1 MGMACVVRGFSIQ
14 YCILTSITCLA
25 PARGRERSHAWR
37 RALARR
43 PKRHSSSEQSSA
55 HCAVTSRATLAA
67 GSRAARR
74 SSAPPTSAT
83 APSRRLC
90 DQSGCFLTGRRGARR
105 GVSVRNAELVAI
117 ASFANSDTYF
127 CRSQVRFYRPSSS
140 SLSFEQIVRGRVS
153 TQSRVRVAVRLAVP
167 NEWADRAWGRECGG
181 VHRSFWGVCTRIV
194 QLGRQHAA
202 TQQQLGCAPALHP
215 PTFDPWPHALREKR
229 AR

>member
-37 RALARR
+37 RALARP

-90 DQSGCFLTGRRGARR
+90 DQSGCFLTGRPPL
-105 GVSVRNAELVAI
+105 EE
-117 ASFANSDTYF
+117 
-127 CRSQVRFYRPSSS
+127 CRCGTLSS
-140 SLSFEQIVRGRVS
+140 SLSPRLQTAILTF
-153 TQSRVRVAVRLAVP
+153 VAVKSVFIALRHLRSASSRSSEVESALKAGSGSPFAWPYPMSGLIALGVGNAVAYTAP
-167 NEWADRAWGRECGG
+167 
-181 VHRSFWGVCTRIV
+181 SGVCAPGSYSSGV
-194 QLGRQHAA
+194 SM
-202 TQQQLGCAPALHP
+202 QQRSNSWG
-215 PTFDPWPHALREKR
+215 ALRHCIR
-229 AR
+229 PPLILGLMP